1 MWYAVLMRWM
11 YHNSVRNS
19 IHFWTSY
26 LDFCNCAPFSLG
38 TLKIDGC
45 SWYDAKSNLL
55 NRSQPG
61 SSTQTTAGKATT
73 TTATKTVTTRT
84 ITNYLKWTTFPSIYI
99 PNSFNEGIVYTFACK
114 ILPSAKMC
122 PSFWYLSFRFHLV
135 YLSNCHVFF
144 WILPDFGK
152 AIKKIGDSSPN
163 FRESLVHNPQQLD
176 RLLPRLL
183 AGSFGPETSDPFSSS
198 DSEFIWTLYPSIR
211 QR

>member
-1 MWYAVLMRWM
+1 MSQGRSSANSQSMRRLS
-11 YHNSVRNS
+11 NSKDGSNLKRTGTRAELVQRVKDA
-19 IHFWTSY
+19 IT
-26 LDFCNCAPFSLG
+26 LG

-122 PSFWYLSFRFHLV
+122 PSF
-135 YLSNCHVFF
+135 
-144 WILPDFGK
+144 
-152 AIKKIGDSSPN
+152 
-163 FRESLVHNPQQLD
+163 
-176 RLLPRLL
+176 
-183 AGSFGPETSDPFSSS
+183 
-198 DSEFIWTLYPSIR
+198 
-211 QR
+211 